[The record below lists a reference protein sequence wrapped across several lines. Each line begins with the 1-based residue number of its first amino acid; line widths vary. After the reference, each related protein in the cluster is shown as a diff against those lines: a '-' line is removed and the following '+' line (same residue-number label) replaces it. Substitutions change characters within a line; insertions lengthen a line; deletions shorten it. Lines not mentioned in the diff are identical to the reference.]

1 MDRTEKLR
9 NANIPKLLFSLAI
22 PSIIAQIVNILYNM
36 VDRMFVGRMENG
48 TLAMSALSVALPI
61 ITFIM
66 AITQLVGIG
75 GAPLAAIK
83 MGADDKDGAEK
94 IMTTSFVSLI
104 ATGVIMTAVIII
116 FARPLLY
123 SFGADSSN
131 IDFAYEYIVIY
142 ALGTIFVQIAIGM
155 NSYINTQG
163 YAKFGMV
170 TVLIGAV
177 LNIILDYIF
186 IFLLGLG
193 VKGAALATIISQG
206 VSAIWALSFI
216 FGKKSILKIK
226 KKYLIPDIKVLGSI
240 CALGVSPFIMS
251 STESLLQISF
261 NNQLLLFGGTT
272 AVGSMSILL
281 SLYQMVNMPLQGLCQ
296 GAQPILSYN
305 YGYGNLER
313 VRKTFKL
320 LFVCC
325 LSFSFVGCSLVVIFS
340 RTFGSIF
347 SGDSQML
354 NMVEWALRVYLLGGT
369 VFGAQ
374 IACQQSFVS
383 LGQAKRSLLMALYRK
398 VFLLIPLIYIMP
410 NILGGTNLAINL
422 SLPVA
427 DICIDSSK
435 VFAVLV
441 SESVSDVL
449 AAATTTAL
457 FFNFYKKHLK

>member
-206 VSAIWALSFI
+206 VSAVWALSFI
-216 FGKKSILKIK
+216 FGKKSLYK
-226 KKYLIPDIKVLGSI
+226 KKI
-240 CALGVSPFIMS
+240 
-251 STESLLQISF
+251 IS
-261 NNQLLLFGGTT
+261 
-272 AVGSMSILL
+272 
-281 SLYQMVNMPLQGLCQ
+281 
-296 GAQPILSYN
+296 
-305 YGYGNLER
+305 
-313 VRKTFKL
+313 
-320 LFVCC
+320 
-325 LSFSFVGCSLVVIFS
+325 
-340 RTFGSIF
+340 
-347 SGDSQML
+347 
-354 NMVEWALRVYLLGGT
+354 
-369 VFGAQ
+369 
-374 IACQQSFVS
+374 
-383 LGQAKRSLLMALYRK
+383 
-398 VFLLIPLIYIMP
+398 
-410 NILGGTNLAINL
+410 
-422 SLPVA
+422 
-427 DICIDSSK
+427 
-435 VFAVLV
+435 
-441 SESVSDVL
+441 
-449 AAATTTAL
+449 
-457 FFNFYKKHLK
+457 

>member
-9 NANIPKLLFSLAI
+9 NGSIPKLLFSLAI
-22 PSIIAQIVNILYNM
+22 PSIIAQLVNILYNM
-36 VDRMFVGRMENG
+36 VDRIFVGRTPDGN
-48 TLAMSALSVALPI
+48 LAMSALSVALPI
-61 ITFIM
+61 ITFIN
-66 AITQLVGIG
+66 AVTHLVGLG

-83 MGADDKDGAEK
+83 MGAGDKDSAEK

-104 ATGVIMTAVIII
+104 STGIIMTVIIEI
-116 FARPLLY
+116 FAEPLLY
-123 SFGADSSN
+123 TFGADSTN
-131 IDFAYEYIVIY
+131 ILLAVEYTRIY
-142 ALGTIFVQIAIGM
+142 AIGTVFVQIAIGM

-177 LNIILDYIF
+177 LNIFLDALFINIL
-186 IFLLGLG
+186 GMG
-193 VKGAALATIISQG
+193 VKGAALATVISQA
-206 VSAIWALSFI
+206 VSALWALSFI
-216 FGKKSILKIK
+216 FGRKSLLKIR
-226 KKYLIPDIKVLGSI
+226 KKYIIPEIRVLGSI

-261 NNQLLLFGGTT
+261 NNQLLAFGGTT
-272 AVGSMSILL
+272 AVGAMSILL

-305 YGYGNLER
+305 YGADNLER

-320 LFVCC
+320 LFLCC
-325 LSFSFVGCSLVVIFS
+325 LSFSFVGCGTIVIFS
-340 RTFGSIF
+340 RFFGSIF
-347 SGDSQML
+347 TSDSEML
-354 NMVEWALRVYLLGGT
+354 QMVEWALRVYLLGGT

-410 NILGGTNLAINL
+410 HLLGGTSLAMNL

-427 DICIDSSK
+427 GICIDSSR
-435 VFAVLV
+435 VFAVLI

-449 AAATTTAL
+449 AALTTTLL
-457 FFNFYKKHLK
+457 FFNFYKNHLK

>member
-9 NANIPKLLFSLAI
+9 NGSIPKLLFSLAI
-22 PSIIAQIVNILYNM
+22 PSIIAQLVNILYNM
-36 VDRMFVGRMENG
+36 VDRIFVGRTPDGNV
-48 TLAMSALSVALPI
+48 AMSALSVALPI
-61 ITFIM
+61 ITFIN
-66 AITQLVGIG
+66 AVTHLVGLG

-83 MGADDKDGAEK
+83 MGAGDKNSAEK

-104 ATGVIMTAVIII
+104 STGIIMTVIIEI
-116 FARPLLY
+116 FAEPLLY
-123 SFGADSSN
+123 TFGADKTN
-131 IDFAYEYIVIY
+131 ILLAMDYTKIY
-142 ALGTIFVQIAIGM
+142 AIGTVFVQIAIGM

-177 LNIILDYIF
+177 LNIILDAIF
-186 IFLLGLG
+186 INFFGMS
-193 VKGAALATIISQG
+193 VKGAALATVISQA

-216 FGKKSILKIK
+216 FGRKSILKIR
-226 KKYLIPDIKVLGSI
+226 KKYIIPDIKVLGSI

-261 NNQLLLFGGTT
+261 NNQLLAFGGTT
-272 AVGSMSILL
+272 AVGAMSILL

-305 YGYGNLER
+305 YGAGNYER

-325 LSFSFVGCSLVVIFS
+325 LGFSFVGCGTVVVFS
-340 RTFGSIF
+340 RFFGSIF
-347 SGDSQML
+347 SGDSEML
-354 NMVEWALRVYLLGGT
+354 QMVEWALRVYLLGGT

-410 NILGGTNLAINL
+410 HLLGGTAIAVNL

-427 DICIDSSK
+427 NICVDSSR

-441 SESVSDVL
+441 SESISDVL

-457 FFNFYKKHLK
+457 FFNFYKNHLK

>member
-9 NANIPKLLFSLAI
+9 NGSIPKLLFSLAI
-22 PSIIAQIVNILYNM
+22 PSIIAQLVNILYNM
-36 VDRMFVGRMENG
+36 VDRIFVGRTPDGNV
-48 TLAMSALSVALPI
+48 AMSALSVALPI
-61 ITFIM
+61 ITFIN
-66 AITQLVGIG
+66 AVTHLVGLG

-83 MGADDKDGAEK
+83 MGAGDKNSAEK

-104 ATGVIMTAVIII
+104 STGIIMTVIIEI
-116 FARPLLY
+116 FAEPLLY
-123 SFGADSSN
+123 TFGADKTN
-131 IDFAYEYIVIY
+131 ILLAMDYTKIY
-142 ALGTIFVQIAIGM
+142 AIGTVFVQIAIGM

-177 LNIILDYIF
+177 LNIILDAIF
-186 IFLLGLG
+186 INFFGMS
-193 VKGAALATIISQG
+193 VKGAALATVISQG
-206 VSAIWALSFI
+206 VSAVWALSFI
-216 FGKKSILKIK
+216 FGRKSILKIR
-226 KKYLIPDIKVLGSI
+226 KKYIIPDIKVLGSI

-261 NNQLLLFGGTT
+261 NNQLLAFGGTT
-272 AVGSMSILL
+272 AVGAMSILL

-305 YGYGNLER
+305 YGAGNYER

-325 LSFSFVGCSLVVIFS
+325 LGFSFVGCGTVVVFS
-340 RTFGSIF
+340 RFFGSIF
-347 SGDSQML
+347 SGDSEML
-354 NMVEWALRVYLLGGT
+354 QMVEWALRVYLLGGT

-410 NILGGTNLAINL
+410 HLLGGTAIAVNL

-427 DICIDSSK
+427 NICVDSSR

-441 SESVSDVL
+441 SESISDVL

-457 FFNFYKKHLK
+457 FFNFYKNHLK